1 MMSSPPNQTARLAR
15 RAAGRIR
22 LARTLRLAGRGLV
35 VGAAAAL
42 VAAAAGKAIP
52 LDQTATIAIAAVSAG
67 VALLASAAFG
77 LTRRVSDTEG
87 AGRLDESLRLH
98 DRFTTAVELSEA
110 PHRSVFGE
118 LALADAEKR
127 AGGVSP
133 ARLIPLRPDRRVWG
147 AGVIGLVL
155 AASVILFVPAR
166 QVEPAP
172 AFASSTA
179 RQREAAGERIA
190 EVAESLAPEPITDT
204 DPAQGDPVTTR
215 ADNLASE
222 LDEIQDRLER
232 GELDAED
239 ALATAAERLEAAAE
253 ESEARAAESAQTE
266 RSLAEAAAAAAAQS
280 GDETAELAESLA
292 SGDLSRASEAAR
304 RLAEQSR
311 GMPPEARERIA
322 RDLDTLAESLERAG
336 AEEPPPG
343 PGEQSEGLDESLR
356 EQLRERVG
364 DLTDE
369 DAVSEALQQ
378 EGLDAEAASDLAE
391 RLARDER
398 DRQRTERTREDLR
411 RLRDAV
417 ERTAEDVREPEPN
430 QSDPTQNEPAGT
442 DPAQTDPADQSSEPQ
457 DPAGSD
463 PTDSPPA
470 DGEQGEPGQGEE
482 PAENPSPPG
491 ASDPTDQSPASEQ
504 GQDPGQEP
512 GQETGQETGQ
522 EQGAEPGQQPAEGTD
537 PKPASDPDGQQE
549 GEAGEPKEPGEGDQP
564 SDQPGEQPSNQQ
576 GEQPTDQPGTQ
587 PGEQSEQQP
596 GEQPGESQSGEPASE
611 DQPSGEQG
619 QGHQQGQEPG
629 QGEEQGQGQPNP
641 DASEQGSSEQ
651 QSRGQ
656 DGEQGG
662 EPPPDAGESGSGES
676 DSGEP
681 GSGEQGSGEPGSGQS
696 GSGNPDSDQP
706 RSLSEELDRLADRQ
720 RQRRV
725 DEQRA
730 AELRRK
736 AQELLDDATPEER
749 ERLEEMAERLAQQ
762 NRLPEQGPTEPWD
775 AANRTVD
782 ARDPNATPGDGD
794 NEQVLAEWYNPEGDP
809 ADGVERGE
817 ASAQRLRD
825 AAESAERA
833 VEQQRVPPR
842 YRRLVR
848 DMYKRL
854 QDRAAEREGAAPLAE
869 QVEKKSDAP
878 KKDDGSGGDGDD

>member
-1 MMSSPPNQTARLAR
+1 MSPPPNQTAQLAR

-22 LARTLRLAGRGLV
+22 LARMLRLAGRGLV

-42 VAAAAGKAIP
+42 LTAAAGKALP
-52 LDQTATIAIAAVSAG
+52 LDQALTITIAAVSAG
-67 VALLASAAFG
+67 VALLASAAIG

-133 ARLIPLRPDRRVWG
+133 ARLIPLHPDRRVWG

-155 AASVILFVPAR
+155 AASAILFVPAR
-166 QVEPAP
+166 QTEPAT

-179 RQREAAGERIA
+179 QQREAAGERIA

-204 DPAQGDPVTTR
+204 DPTQGDPVTAR
-215 ADNLASE
+215 ADDLASE
-222 LDEIQDRLER
+222 LDEIQERLER

-266 RSLAEAAAAAAAQS
+266 RSLAEAAAASQS

-336 AEEPPPG
+336 AEEPPP
-343 PGEQSEGLDESLR
+343 ESEGTSADESLR

-369 DAVSEALQQ
+369 DAVAEALQQ
-378 EGLDAEAASDLAE
+378 EGLDAEAASDLAD

-417 ERTAEDVREPEPN
+417 ERTAEDMREPEPN
-430 QSDPTQNEPAGT
+430 QSDSTQNEPAGT

-463 PTDSPPA
+463 PTESPPA

-491 ASDPTDQSPASEQ
+491 ASDPTDQSPTSEQ
-504 GQDPGQEP
+504 GQDPGSEP

-522 EQGAEPGQQPAEGTD
+522 EQGTEPGQQPAEGTD
-537 PKPASDPDGQQE
+537 PKPASDPGGQQE

-564 SDQPGEQPSNQQ
+564 SDQPGEQPGEQPV
-576 GEQPTDQPGTQ
+576 EQPTDQPGTQ

-596 GEQPGESQSGEPASE
+596 GEQPGESQPGDPASE
-611 DQPSGEQG
+611 NQPSGEQG
-619 QGHQQGQEPG
+619 QGQQQGQEQG
-629 QGEEQGQGQPNP
+629 QGEGQGQPNP
-641 DASEQGSSEQ
+641 DASEQGASEQ
-651 QSRGQ
+651 QGRGQ

-681 GSGEQGSGEPGSGQS
+681 GSGEPGSGQS

-720 RQRRV
+720 RQRRA

-762 NRLPEQGPTEPWD
+762 NRLPQQGPTEPWD
-775 AANRTVD
+775 AAERTVD
-782 ARDPNATPGDGD
+782 ARDPNATPSDGD

-878 KKDDGSGGDGDD
+878 KKDEGSGGDGDD

>member
-1 MMSSPPNQTARLAR
+1 MSSPPNQTARLAR

-42 VAAAAGKAIP
+42 LTAAAGKALP
-52 LDQTATIAIAAVSAG
+52 LDQTVTITIAAVSAG
-67 VALLASAAFG
+67 VALLASAAIG
-77 LTRRVSDTEG
+77 LTRRVTDTEG

-155 AASVILFVPAR
+155 AASVVLFVPVR

-179 RQREAAGERIA
+179 RQRQAAGERIA

-204 DPAQGDPVTTR
+204 DPAQGDPVTAR

-222 LDEIQDRLER
+222 LDEIQKRLER

-266 RSLAEAAAAAAAQS
+266 RSLAEAAAAAAAAAQS

-304 RLAEQSR
+304 RLSEQSR

-369 DAVSEALQQ
+369 DAVAEALQQ
-378 EGLDAEAASDLAE
+378 EGLDAEAASDLAD

-417 ERTAEDVREPEPN
+417 ERTAEDVRKPAPD

-442 DPAQTDPADQSSEPQ
+442 DPAETDPADQGPEPQ

-463 PTDSPPA
+463 PTESPPA
-470 DGEQGEPGQGEE
+470 DSEQGEPGQGEE

-512 GQETGQETGQ
+512 
-522 EQGAEPGQQPAEGTD
+522 AEGTD
-537 PKPASDPDGQQE
+537 PKPASDPGGQQE

-564 SDQPGEQPSNQQ
+564 SDQPGEQP

-587 PGEQSEQQP
+587 PGQQPGESPTEGEGTPPGEQSEQQP
-596 GEQPGESQSGEPASE
+596 GEQPGESQTGEPASE
-611 DQPSGEQG
+611 NQPSGEQG
-619 QGHQQGQEPG
+619 QGQQQGQEPG
-629 QGEEQGQGQPNP
+629 QGEGQGQPNP
-641 DASEQGSSEQ
+641 DASEQGASEQ
-651 QSRGQ
+651 QGRGQ

-662 EPPPDAGESGSGES
+662 EPSPDAGESGSGES

-681 GSGEQGSGEPGSGQS
+681 GSGEPGSGQS
-696 GSGNPDSDQP
+696 GSGDPGSEPP

-720 RQRRV
+720 RQRRA

-762 NRLPEQGPTEPWD
+762 NRLPQQGPTEPWD
-775 AANRTVD
+775 AAERTVD

-817 ASAQRLRD
+817 ASAQRLRE